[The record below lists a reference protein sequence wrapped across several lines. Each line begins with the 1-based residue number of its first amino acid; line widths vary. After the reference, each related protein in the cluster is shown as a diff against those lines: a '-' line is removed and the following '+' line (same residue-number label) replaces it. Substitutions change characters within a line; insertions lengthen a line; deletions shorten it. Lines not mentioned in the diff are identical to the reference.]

1 MWTTHVRRATVM
13 WALPVMENIWAIGQ
27 RRAQLRPLLEGF
39 MASGLLKEMNLLHSH
54 KIRIGSGKA
63 TAGRVLNNINSH
75 KVGEDSYGRRRHS
88 VSMSDAYGDFY
99 RQAELNSL
107 PFSPHA
113 PWLTERKRWYTCLSR
128 WLVRPELVLTSL
140 GSKVKFYFGAFVP
153 DLWAI

>member
-13 WALPVMENIWAIGQ
+13 WAVPVMENIWAIGQ
-27 RRAQLRPLLEGF
+27 RRAQLRPMLEGF

-54 KIRIGSGKA
+54 KICNGSGKA

-75 KVGEDSYGRRRHS
+75 RVGEDSYGRGRIRWLLQTS
-88 VSMSDAYGDFY
+88 
-99 RQAELNSL
+99 RAELS
-107 PFSPHA
+107 PSSPHE
-113 PWLTERKRWYTCLSR
+113 PWLTERKRWHTCLSR